1 MWTDER
7 VEQLKQL
14 WGGGMTA
21 AQIAERIGGTSRNA
35 VIGKA
40 HRLGLSVS
48 KAPKPRT
55 AAPSL
60 AKPAPGEVNA
70 EVNAA
75 VNTAAPP
82 PRRTAAPQSPAQAPP
97 PAKRQPVVNA
107 ADLPWHR
114 RCQWPIGHPGE
125 RDFHFCGA
133 AAADS
138 KPYCI
143 EHCTMAYRHKEVA
156 A

>member
-55 AAPSL
+55 AAPNL
-60 AKPAPGEVNA
+60 AKSAP
-70 EVNAA
+70 AA
-75 VNTAAPP
+75 VTAAAAPP
-82 PRRTAAPQSPAQAPP
+82 PPPTASPQSPPP
-97 PAKRQPVVNA
+97 PKRQPDVRA

-138 KPYCI
+138 KPYCT
-143 EHCTMAYRHKEVA
+143 EHCALAYRQKEVA

>member
-14 WGGGMTA
+14 WGGGLTA
-21 AQIAERIGGTSRNA
+21 AQIAERIGGVSRNA

-48 KAPKPRT
+48 KAPRPRP
-55 AAPSL
+55 AIPSQS
-60 AKPAPGEVNA
+60 KPALA
-70 EVNAA
+70 
-75 VNTAAPP
+75 TPP
-82 PRRTAAPQSPAQAPP
+82 PPSPPQSPPP
-97 PAKRQPVVNA
+97 GPPKREPDVRA
-107 ADLPWHR
+107 EDLPWHR

-133 AAADS
+133 AAEDG
-138 KPYCI
+138 KPYCVA
-143 EHCTMAYRHKEVA
+143 HCTLAYRQREA
-156 A
+156 AA